1 MRFFYTCVFPYSFRR
16 ASLPPLLHLLQ
27 PRQPHARI
35 SIPLPK
41 SYLFR
46 QPLRLRIL
54 LSCLL
59 DFALHLEELSKI
71 VCRNCAAHIALF
83 VALGRCDGGGLR
95 ERFCGPLVTGKSVGE
110 ADIVIALS
118 EEAGDCCARQVE
130 MLFTVL
136 VSIECARGCARGKS

>member
-1 MRFFYTCVFPYSFRR
+1 MRFFYTCVSPYSFRR
-16 ASLPPLLHLLQ
+16 ASSPLLLHLLQ

-95 ERFCGPLVTGKSVGE
+95 ERFCGPL
-110 ADIVIALS
+110 
-118 EEAGDCCARQVE
+118 AR
-130 MLFTVL
+130 LFDED
-136 VSIECARGCARGKS
+136 SARGGVCDGEVGGGGGHCYCVV